1 VIAFVWRS
9 AAGHWDEFQSLEF
22 DVHLRAGWIALAA
35 AVVLATYGVL
45 VAAWRVVIRGWGER
59 LAYRPALRIWTVSN
73 LGRYLP
79 GKVWSV
85 AGLAVL
91 AQREGV
97 AAWAAVG
104 AAVAMQAIAVGSG
117 VAVAA
122 ATVPG
127 TLSTPGVLIAAAA
140 ASATVAALGVP
151 RVVAVAGRIIRR
163 PDLRPLPAGAVLLA
177 GAATT
182 ASWLGYGAAFWCL
195 ARGTLGDTP
204 LGLAPAVG
212 VFAAGYITGLLAL
225 FAPGGVGVREAV
237 FIALLAPSVGSGG
250 AIVLGVAS
258 RVLLTFTEVAAALLG
273 VLVGRTR
280 VPAGTGPPVP
290 DAD

>member
-1 VIAFVWRS
+1 
-9 AAGHWDEFQSLEF
+9 
-22 DVHLRAGWIALAA
+22 
-35 AVVLATYGVL
+35 
-45 VAAWRVVIRGWGER
+45 
-59 LAYRPALRIWTVSN
+59 
-73 LGRYLP
+73 
-79 GKVWSV
+79 
-85 AGLAVL
+85 
-91 AQREGV
+91 
-97 AAWAAVG
+97 
-104 AAVAMQAIAVGSG
+104 
-117 VAVAA
+117 
-122 ATVPG
+122 
-127 TLSTPGVLIAAAA
+127 
-140 ASATVAALGVP
+140 
-151 RVVAVAGRIIRR
+151 
-163 PDLRPLPAGAVLLA
+163 VLLA

-204 LGLAPAVG
+204 LGLAPA
-212 VFAAGYITGLLAL
+212 
-225 FAPGGVGVREAV
+225 GGVGVREAV